1 MSILSNGRIRSAGD
15 NKTFEVYEASNKR
28 GGIQWNPTNDV
39 CNIFAV
45 GGAIT
50 LQTDSTNRLQI
61 TEEGLM
67 QLNSANAST
76 NQAVYQQTLTVHKGL
91 SAAGT
96 VVPIA
101 FVDHTHALDIKV
113 TIKQNTSNVA
123 TGIGHSVCAYG
134 TANTGMT
141 TVSGAGNVSGITL
154 AYLNTNPS
162 GQDYVL
168 TLTWAGSGA
177 SPDAYVTIEG
187 TSTGVL
193 AEY

>member
-1 MSILSNGRIRSAGD
+1 M
-15 NKTFEVYEASNKR
+15 
-28 GGIQWNPTNDV
+28 
-39 CNIFAV
+39 
-45 GGAIT
+45 
-50 LQTDSTNRLQI
+50 
-61 TEEGLM
+61 
-67 QLNSANAST
+67 
-76 NQAVYQQTLTVHKGL
+76 

-101 FVDHTHALDIKV
+101 FVDHSHALDVKV
-113 TIKQNTSNVA
+113 TIKQNTANVA

-141 TVSGAGNVSGITL
+141 TVSGSGNVTGITL

-168 TLTWAGSGA
+168 TITPTFSAGV
-177 SPDAYVTIEG
+177 PPTAYITIRG
-187 TSTGVL
+187 NSTSVI